1 MEGQSGTQAESLR
14 AMQKLEIRIN
24 VARVTCFDDVKVGRE
39 INQVKPGL
47 SWFKDTQH
55 DKWICIILL
64 ISAIASVL

>member
-39 INQVKPGL
+39 INRVKPGL

-55 DKWICIILL
+55 DK
-64 ISAIASVL
+64 